1 MITVHLSL
9 QFTVSES
16 HCVCVLISVKV
27 RNPAIHVLNNSP
39 IAPVNRIK
47 MLVCI
52 ETVLVLTS
60 IYIMQNT
67 FTDTLLVMFHFDLVL
82 VQVQIRKEKNSC

>member
-1 MITVHLSL
+1 
-9 QFTVSES
+9 
-16 HCVCVLISVKV
+16 
-27 RNPAIHVLNNSP
+27 
-39 IAPVNRIK
+39 

>member
-1 MITVHLSL
+1 
-9 QFTVSES
+9 
-16 HCVCVLISVKV
+16 
-27 RNPAIHVLNNSP
+27 
-39 IAPVNRIK
+39 

-67 FTDTLLVMFHFDLVL
+67 FTDILLVMFHFDLVL
-82 VQVQIRKEKNSC
+82 VQVQIRKEKTAVNVQLKNKDAFQ